1 MAIIIY
7 IIITGQRNNTQGRRH
22 LLPSSFTPS
31 SSGSSSVDEQ
41 NYPSVSVSHDEQ
53 ISNREK
59 QLQRQLDTTRRELEE
74 ERARLWSYKTEVEL
88 TLTDIG
94 KEVCEYKNQ
103 LVLLASAME
112 REYNNWKTV
121 QARLEAQIEQ
131 ERLKVRSRDVLI
143 HELKLSKE
151 QESAA
156 LSNQL
161 SIIRH
166 QLETENND
174 LSHQLQPA
182 LSDSK
187 VSCQHHMA

>member
-59 QLQRQLDTTRRELEE
+59 QLQRQLDTTRRELEK